1 MNIYFLRIRFIP
13 VMVSCSVT
21 EYASSA
27 SSLTEYSS
35 RHVLTRYRP
44 SLFTHRALVLQA
56 DFEYRKPAGIAG

>member
-1 MNIYFLRIRFIP
+1 
-13 VMVSCSVT
+13 MVSCSVT

>member
-1 MNIYFLRIRFIP
+1 KTSIFSHPVYLFLREF
-13 VMVSCSVT
+13 
-21 EYASSA
+21 
-27 SSLTEYSS
+27 SLQDFRGGSEYSS